1 MLTTA
6 SFSTLLPLSFLDI
19 SSSPPP
25 FIPLTISPVLGCLF
39 PGLSWH
45 CWRSPGIPLQAL
57 HLLSRNNFLAKVSHP
72 RGLNC
77 NQSPNSSR
85 ISRFSPDPCSDLQTP
100 GPVQGSTGHP
110 EGTSFRDFKPNMSQ
124 TALTTYPPPE
134 VRIQLH
140 DLLTDHLVFSLILV
154 AM

>member
-1 MLTTA
+1 MLTTP

-72 RGLNC
+72 RDLNC
-77 NQSPNSSR
+77 NQSPNTSR

-100 GPVQGSTGHP
+100 GPVQGLLDIPRGHHSEISNRTCP
-110 EGTSFRDFKPNMSQ
+110 RLPLLPTRRQKSVYNCMILFLLTTSF
-124 TALTTYPPPE
+124 PP
-134 VRIQLH
+134 
-140 DLLTDHLVFSLILV
+140 
-154 AM
+154 